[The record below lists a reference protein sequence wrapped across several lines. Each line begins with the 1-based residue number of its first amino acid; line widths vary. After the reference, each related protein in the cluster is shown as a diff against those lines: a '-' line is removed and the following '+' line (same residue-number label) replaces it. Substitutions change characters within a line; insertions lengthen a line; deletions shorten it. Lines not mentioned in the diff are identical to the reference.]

1 MMACEDCVG
10 YRPSSGKNSPMRPR
24 FSIALALLTSV
35 WIADPAAAQDV
46 TRDTVP
52 GITNLSRLETAVA
65 CSGAIQAA
73 AVPAI
78 REMGYISLINLQ
90 VATEAVANIEAEES
104 AAKAAGLRY
113 FHIPFN
119 AGSPDPAAVDR
130 FIEVITSK
138 DTEPAFIH
146 CLAGGRAATMWFIK
160 RLVVDHWD
168 RDRAEKEAAALGMT
182 SPGLREFALF
192 YARTHKRD

>member
-1 MMACEDCVG
+1 
-10 YRPSSGKNSPMRPR
+10 MRPR
-24 FSIALALLTSV
+24 FLIALALLTPV
-35 WIADPAAAQDV
+35 WIAAPAAAQDV
-46 TRDTVP
+46 TRETVP

-78 REMGYISLINLQ
+78 KKMGYISLINLQ
-90 VATEAVANIEAEES
+90 EASEAAANVEEEES

-113 FHIPFN
+113 FSIPFSVR
-119 AGSPDPAAVDR
+119 SPDPAAVDR
-130 FIEVITSK
+130 FLEVITSK
-138 DTEPAFIH
+138 GTEPAFIH

-168 RDRAEKEAAALGMT
+168 KDRAEKEAAALGMT
-182 SPGLREFALF
+182 SPGLREFAVT
-192 YARTHKRD
+192 YAQTHMR

>member
-1 MMACEDCVG
+1 M
-10 YRPSSGKNSPMRPR
+10 KPR
-24 FSIALALLTSV
+24 FLIALALLTSV
-35 WIADPAAAQDV
+35 WIAVPAAAQDV
-46 TRDTVP
+46 IRQTVA

-73 AVPAI
+73 AVPTI
-78 REMGYISLINLQ
+78 KKMGYISLIDLQ
-90 VATEAVANIEAEES
+90 EASESGANVEEEEA

-119 AGSPDPAAVDR
+119 ARSPDPAAVDR

-138 DTEPAFIH
+138 DAEPAFIH

-168 RDRAEKEAAALGMT
+168 EDRAEREAAALGMT
-182 SPGLREFALF
+182 SAGLREFAVT
-192 YARTHKRD
+192 YAQTHMR

>member
-1 MMACEDCVG
+1 
-10 YRPSSGKNSPMRPR
+10 MRPL
-24 FSIALALLTSV
+24 FLIELALLALV
-35 WIADPAAAQDV
+35 WIAAPAAAQDV
-46 TRDTVP
+46 TRETVP

-78 REMGYISLINLQ
+78 KKMGYLSLIDLQ
-90 VATEAVANIEAEES
+90 DAGEPGANVEAQEF
-104 AAKAAGLRY
+104 AAKAVGLRY

-119 AGSPDPAAVDR
+119 IGSPDPAAVDR
-130 FIEVITSK
+130 FLEVITSTG
-138 DTEPAFIH
+138 TEPAFIH

-168 RDRAEKEAAALGMT
+168 RDRAEKEAAALGM
-182 SPGLREFALF
+182 SNPGLRAFAVT
-192 YARTHKRD
+192 YAQTHMR